1 MSIFSLSCLMRAGRS
16 ISVTCHP
23 IRFVIEAKKAFSI
36 GNSIGYGRPATR
48 FKGNIFQ
55 AGSSKMGLFLC
66 PARKIFLIIYPAYS
80 VDELLT
86 GLYGHD
92 YRTVLGI
99 SGKDVDEKDTIKSD
113 TAAYSESYINI
124 EISRDLKII
133 VSQLREIADKKA
145 PLDNETAAV
154 LANKITASI
163 DRHNNDTIAENV
175 RLQELIKD
183 LKEAQEENNK
193 EKMQNLLSDS
203 ANSATIL
210 TALTAFARYAG
221 TLL

>member
-1 MSIFSLSCLMRAGRS
+1 MQLLIVTGMSGSGKSSVMDVMEDIGFYCIDNIPPKLITQFVDLCRQSESDINKIAVAVDIRSGDMFTEIFRS
-16 ISVTCHP
+16 WQDLKRQPDVDVKIL
-23 IRFVIEAKKAFSI
+23 FIEASHDVLLKRYKETRRKHPLSDKFNGSI
-36 GNSIGYGRPATR
+36 
-48 FKGNIFQ
+48 
-55 AGSSKMGLFLC
+55 
-66 PARKIFLIIYPAYS
+66 
-80 VDELLT
+80 
-86 GLYGHD
+86 HD
-92 YRTVLGI
+92 
-99 SGKDVDEKDTIKSD
+99 
-113 TAAYSESYINI
+113 AINY
-124 EISRDLKII
+124 EWSQL
-133 VSQLREIADKKA
+133 SQLREIADKKA

-163 DRHNNDTIAENV
+163 DRHDNDTIAENV

-210 TALTAFARYAG
+210 TALTTFAKYAG